1 MIWDY
6 ERKLDVRLTVD
17 KNGMLNA
24 SEIEFEV
31 LQEYSPSARAERIV
45 LGSVRLNLAEYAIS
59 STERRDVGGEDGDEE
74 AGLEGERGE
83 EVVGVVRRYLMRESK
98 INSTLK
104 VKKSKPHLG
113 FPKPSNLS
121 IHSYQRPFLHQ
132 PLCPD
137 PASIANSNMGV

>member
-17 KNGMLNA
+17 KNGMLTV

-45 LGSVRLNLAEYAIS
+45 LGNVRLNLAEYAIS
-59 STERRDVGGEDGDEE
+59 STERRDGGDEGDEE

-104 VKKSKPHLG
+104 VIAQIPSRVSPILIPLSLG
-113 FPKPSNLS
+113 S
-121 IHSYQRPFLHQ
+121 HQRPFLYR
-132 PLCPD
+132 PLYPT
-137 PASIANSNMGV
+137 